1 MQHGELMSELEWTSD
16 YLLNIPAIDNEH
28 KLLVSIINDI
38 SRSMLC
44 HDSVQTKIIA
54 ESLQMLST
62 CIRSH
67 FVSEERFLLLNS
79 YPELESHM
87 AEHSGLLAILD
98 RFELDFKSRK
108 QALNEELLLFL
119 KDWLVR
125 HIILHDSKIG
135 HYYSEHELSSDYG

>member
-1 MQHGELMSELEWTSD
+1 MSDLEWSD
-16 YLLNIPAIDNEH
+16 DYIINIPAIDNEH

-44 HDSVQTKIIA
+44 HGAVQTKIVA
-54 ESLQMLST
+54 ESMQLLSK

-67 FVSEERFLLLNS
+67 FESEERFLLLNG

-87 AEHSGLLAILD
+87 KEHSGLLAILD
-98 RFELDFKSRK
+98 SFERDFKAMK
-108 QALNEELLLFL
+108 TALNDEALLFL

-135 HYYSEHELSSDYG
+135 HYYSEHGLSSRCG